1 MANTEPQTGKIL
13 IVDDE
18 WTIRDVLATIL
29 TTEGYQV
36 KMAEDGAEAIR
47 KLDEETFD
55 LVITDLKMPNV
66 DGMEVLRH
74 LSTLN
79 VHTLGIV
86 ATGYGSIESA
96 VEALRLG
103 AFDYITK
110 PFHLD
115 EIKILVHKAREFQ
128 SLQAENQTLRKELK
142 RTGRVENIVGQS
154 PSMLKLDQLIRTVA
168 DSDSTILILG
178 ESGTGKELVARAIHY
193 NSDRSGQPLIPVNC
207 GAIPEDLLE
216 SELFGHVKG
225 AFTGATMNRIG
236 RFQMADGGTIFLDE
250 IGDMSP
256 KLQVKLLRVL
266 QEQTFEPVGSTQTVK
281 VNVRIITATNRNL
294 EKDVAE
300 GRFREDLFYRLN
312 VIPLHIPP
320 LRDRL
325 DDLPLLVDHFIKRFN
340 KTKGRRLT
348 KFSDEAM
355 RLLAAYPWPGNVRE
369 LENLVERM
377 AILNGEGEIGP
388 AQLPEKF
395 TGLSPAALP
404 VSGAPAEIPDEGI
417 DFNKLVD
424 DFEMGL
430 IVKALEKSGG
440 IKNKAA
446 ALLNIKRTTLVEKMK
461 KKGML
466 GNEGE

>member
-1 MANTEPQTGKIL
+1 MASVSTSAGKIL
-13 IVDDE
+13 IIDDE
-18 WTIRDVLATIL
+18 WSIRDVLSNIL
-29 TTEGYQV
+29 VAEGFEVDQ
-36 KMAEDGAEAIR
+36 AEDGALGIEKMDAKIY
-47 KLDEETFD
+47 D

-66 DGMEVLRH
+66 DGIQVLHH
-74 LSTLN
+74 LNKMN

-115 EIKILVHKAREFQ
+115 EIKILVHKARAFQ
-128 SLQAENQTLRKELK
+128 ALKMENQTLRKEL
-142 RTGRVENIVGQS
+142 RRSN
-154 PSMLKLDQLIRTVA
+154 KLDNIIGASASIQSLNTMIRTVA

-193 NSDRSGQPLIPVNC
+193 NSDRANQSLIPVNC

-266 QEQTFEPVGSTQTVK
+266 QEQSFEPVGATETVR

-294 EKDVAE
+294 ERDVQD
-300 GRFREDLFYRLN
+300 GRFREDLYYRLH
-312 VIPLHIPP
+312 VIPIHISP
-320 LRDRL
+320 LRDRI
-325 DDLPLLVDHFIKRFN
+325 DDVPLLIAHFIERFN

-348 KFSDEAM
+348 RFSDSAM
-355 RLLAAYPWPGNVRE
+355 AALCAYHWPGNVRE

-377 AILNGEGEIGP
+377 AILHSEGEIDLGH
-388 AQLPEKF
+388 LPEKF
-395 TGLSPAALP
+395 SGLSPRPFVPAAVGGPL
-404 VSGAPAEIPDEGI
+404 VEIPEEGI
-417 DFNKLVD
+417 DFNGLVD
-424 DFEMGL
+424 QFEMQL
-430 IVKALEKSGG
+430 IMRALEKAGG

-446 ALLNIKRTTLVEKMK
+446 SLLNIKRTTLVEKMK
-461 KKGML
+461 KKGMID
-466 GNEGE
+466 

>member
-1 MANTEPQTGKIL
+1 MNAIEKLQGRIL
-13 IVDDE
+13 VVDDE
-18 WTIRDVLATIL
+18 WSIRDVLSNIL
-29 TTEGYQV
+29 RSEGFEV
-36 KMAEDGAEAIR
+36 DTAEDGEQGIR
-47 KLDEETFD
+47 KIESGNYD
-55 LVITDLKMPNV
+55 LVITDLKMPKV
-66 DGMEVLRH
+66 DGIEVLRY

-79 VHTLGIV
+79 GPTLGIV

-115 EIKILVHKAREFQ
+115 EIKILVHKARAFQ
-128 SLQAENQTLRKELK
+128 ALQVENRNLK
-142 RTGRVENIVGQS
+142 RQLKSANRQDQIVGGS
-154 PSMLKLDQLIRTVA
+154 AVMRRLSDLIRTVA
-168 DSDSTILILG
+168 DSDSTVLILG
-178 ESGTGKELVARAIHY
+178 DSGTGKELVARALHDG
-193 NSDRSGQPLIPVNC
+193 SDRAEQPLIPVNC

-236 RFQMADGGTIFLDE
+236 RFQLADGGTIFLDE

-256 KLQVKLLRVL
+256 KLQVKILRVL
-266 QEQTFEPVGSTQTVK
+266 QEQSFEPVGATQTVR

-294 EKDVAE
+294 EEDVAS

-312 VIPLHIPP
+312 VIPIVIPP
-320 LRDRL
+320 LRDRKE
-325 DDLPLLVDHFIKRFN
+325 DIPLLTQHFIERFN
-340 KTKGRRLT
+340 KIKGRKL
-348 KFSDEAM
+348 KGFSEEVMAI
-355 RLLAAYPWPGNVRE
+355 LASYNWPGNVRE

-377 AILNGEGEIGP
+377 AILHSDGEIGV

-395 TGLSPAALP
+395 QGLSPQAP
-404 VSGAPAEIPDEGI
+404 QMISGEIEIPDAGI
-417 DFNKLVD
+417 DFNALVD
-424 DFEMGL
+424 NFETRL
-430 IVKALEKSGG
+430 IAKALEKAGG
-440 IKNKAA
+440 VKNQAA

-466 GNEGE
+466 DAG

>member
-1 MANTEPQTGKIL
+1 MATELNKKGGTIL

-18 WTIRDVLATIL
+18 WSIRDIL
-29 TTEGYQV
+29 SNILEAEGFEV
-36 KMAEDGAEAIR
+36 DMAEDGEQGMA
-47 KLDEETFD
+47 KLDEKTYD
-55 LVITDLKMPNV
+55 LLITDLKMPKV
-66 DGMEVLRH
+66 DGIQLLRH

-128 SLQAENQTLRKELK
+128 AMQIENQSLKRELK
-142 RTGRVENIVGQS
+142 RSGKLENIVGNS
-154 PSMLKLDQLIRTVA
+154 APILVLNDLIRTVA
-168 DSDSTILILG
+168 DSDSTTLILG
-178 ESGTGKELVARAIHY
+178 ESGTGKELVAKALHY
-193 NSDRSGQPLIPVNC
+193 NSVRAGKPLIPVNC

-266 QEQTFEPVGSTQTVK
+266 QEQTFEPGGAT
-281 VNVRIITATNRNL
+281 VRIITATNRNL
-294 EKDVAE
+294 EEDVKE

-312 VIPLHIPP
+312 VIPLQIPP
-320 LRDRL
+320 LRDRI
-325 DDLPLLVDHFIKRFN
+325 DDLPLLIQHFIERFN
-340 KTKGRRLT
+340 RLKGRKLT
-348 KFSDEAM
+348 RFTDRAIQA
-355 RLLAAYPWPGNVRE
+355 LTAYPWPGNVRE

-377 AILNGEGEIGP
+377 AILNTSGEIDLE
-388 AQLPEKF
+388 QLPERF
-395 TGLSPAALP
+395 TGLTPAVALASPATID
-404 VSGAPAEIPDEGI
+404 IPDEGI
-417 DFNKLVD
+417 DFNALVD
-424 DFEMGL
+424 EFECAL
-430 IVKALEKSGG
+430 IAKALEKAGG

-446 ALLNIKRTTLVEKMK
+446 SLLNIKRTTLVEKMK
-461 KKGML
+461 KKGL
-466 GNEGE
+466 LD

>member
-1 MANTEPQTGKIL
+1 MAPQAKLGKIL
-13 IVDDE
+13 VVDDE
-18 WTIRDVLATIL
+18 WTIRDVLSNIL
-29 TTEGYQV
+29 ATEGFEV
-36 KMAEDGAEAIR
+36 ETADDGLQAIA
-47 KLDEETFD
+47 KLDEQSYD
-55 LVITDLKMPNV
+55 LVITDLKMPNC

-74 LSTLN
+74 LSRQN

-128 SLQAENQTLRKELK
+128 ALRTENKTLK
-142 RTGRVENIVGQS
+142 RELQRSGRIENLIGQS
-154 PSMLKLDQLIRTVA
+154 PPMQELGRLIQTVA

-178 ESGTGKELVARAIHY
+178 ESGTGKELVARAIHCH
-193 NSDRSGQPLIPVNC
+193 SERSSQPLIPVNC

-225 AFTGATMNRIG
+225 AFTGATMNRVG

-256 KLQVKLLRVL
+256 KLQVKILRVL
-266 QEQTFEPVGSTQTVK
+266 QEQTFEPVGSTTTVR
-281 VNVRIITATNRNL
+281 VNVRVLAATNRNL
-294 EKDVAE
+294 DQDVAA

-312 VIPLHIPP
+312 VIPLTIPP
-320 LRDRL
+320 LRDRIE
-325 DDLPLLVDHFIKRFN
+325 DLPLLVDHFIRRFN
-340 KTKGRRLT
+340 KLKSRHLT
-348 KFSDEAM
+348 RFSDPAM
-355 RLLAAYPWPGNVRE
+355 RVLASYGWPGNVRE

-377 AILNGEGEIGP
+377 AILNGEGEIDLP
-388 AQLPEKF
+388 QLPEKF
-395 TGLSPAALP
+395 SGL
-404 VSGAPAEIPDEGI
+404 APATLPSSGMPIEIPEEGI

-424 DFEMGL
+424 DFEMDL
-430 IVKALEKSGG
+430 IEKALEKAGG

-466 GNEGE
+466 TEGVVE

>member
-1 MANTEPQTGKIL
+1 MNAIEKLQGRIL
-13 IVDDE
+13 VVDDE
-18 WTIRDVLATIL
+18 WSIRDVLSNIL
-29 TTEGYQV
+29 RSEGYEV
-36 KMAEDGAEAIR
+36 DTAEDGEQGIR
-47 KLDEETFD
+47 KIEAGNYD
-55 LVITDLKMPNV
+55 LVITDLKMPKV
-66 DGMEVLRH
+66 DGIEVLRY

-79 VHTLGIV
+79 GPTLGIV

-115 EIKILVHKAREFQ
+115 EIKILVHKARVFQ
-128 SLQAENQTLRKELK
+128 ALQVENRNLK
-142 RTGRVENIVGQS
+142 RQ
-154 PSMLKLDQLIRTVA
+154 LKSASRQDRIIGGSAVIRRLIDLIRTVA
-168 DSDSTILILG
+168 DSDSTVLILG
-178 ESGTGKELVARAIHY
+178 DSGTGKELVARALHDG
-193 NSDRSGQPLIPVNC
+193 SDRAEQPLIPVNC

-225 AFTGATMNRIG
+225 AFTGATMNRVG
-236 RFQMADGGTIFLDE
+236 RFQLADGGTIFLDE

-266 QEQTFEPVGSTQTVK
+266 QEQSFEPVGATQTVR

-294 EKDVAE
+294 EEDVAT

-312 VIPLHIPP
+312 VIPIVIPP
-320 LRDRL
+320 LRDRKE
-325 DDLPLLVDHFIKRFN
+325 DIPLLTQHFIERFN
-340 KTKGRRLT
+340 KIKGRKLKGFT
-348 KFSDEAM
+348 EETMAIMAS
-355 RLLAAYPWPGNVRE
+355 YNWPGNVRE

-377 AILNGEGEIGP
+377 AILHSEGEIGI

-395 TGLSPAALP
+395 QGLSPHAP
-404 VSGAPAEIPDEGI
+404 QMTSGEIEIPDAGI
-417 DFNKLVD
+417 DFNALVD
-424 DFEMGL
+424 NFETRL
-430 IVKALEKSGG
+430 ITKALEKAGG
-440 IKNKAA
+440 VKNQAA

-466 GNEGE
+466 DAV